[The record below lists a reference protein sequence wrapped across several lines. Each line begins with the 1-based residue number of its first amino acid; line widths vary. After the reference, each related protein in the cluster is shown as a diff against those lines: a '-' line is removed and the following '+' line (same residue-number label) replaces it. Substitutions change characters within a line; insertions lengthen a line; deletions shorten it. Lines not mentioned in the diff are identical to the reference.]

1 MQQINFPARPSLNR
15 SKRFIWLSFAGGISA
30 FAVILPKPMGTGH
43 GVGGGYPDAF
53 HVNGCYA
60 ETLDRKTGRPQN
72 DVLWARQETSYAS
85 TSWSNNLDPFVFGLV
100 GGSGNPVATN
110 AATPW
115 PLSGTMERGCFAM
128 PSHQAD
134 ASVVA
139 SVN

>member
-1 MQQINFPARPSLNR
+1 MSRSLLSLTFALMVCVGISFFGENFLAANFAYYYDILISIGVNIILATSLN
-15 SKRFIWLSFAGGISA
+15 L
-30 FAVILPKPMGTGH
+30 
-43 GVGGGYPDAF
+43 
-53 HVNGCYA
+53 VNGY
-60 ETLDRKTGRPQN
+60 TGQFS
-72 DVLWARQETSYAS
+72 LGHAGFMAIGAYAS
-85 TSWSNNLDPFVFGLV
+85 ASWSNNLDPFVFGLV